1 MPPTTLETAPRQA
14 PFDARAD
21 AYDEQFTNSLIGR
34 AQRKAVWRELERAFR
49 PGERV
54 LEINCGTGVDA
65 LHLASLGVEVV
76 ACDSS
81 SRMIEVARQRLRRAR
96 LEPHSES
103 AVRAPVRFDVLAT
116 EEIARLNDGSSTPP
130 FDGVLSNFAGMNCL
144 EDLPAV
150 ARDLARLMRPGA
162 PAVLCLF
169 GPFCAWETLW
179 YLAHGSP
186 RRAFRRLRS
195 SGDLVEFGEGASV
208 RVRYPT
214 ARAVARHFAPHFR
227 LKTWRGVGVAVPPSY
242 VEPLARRFAKALSL
256 LAGMD
261 RWLAALPLARG
272 LGDHMLL
279 VFDRV

>member
-1 MPPTTLETAPRQA
+1 MPPTTLETAPRPA
-14 PFDARAD
+14 PFDALAD
-21 AYDEQFTNSLIGR
+21 TYDDRFTNSLIGR
-34 AQRKAVWRELERAFR
+34 AQRKAVWRELDRAFR

-65 LHLASLGVEVV
+65 LHLASLGVEVL

-81 SRMIEVARQRLRRAR
+81 SRMIDVARRSLNRVRHESDPETMRRA
-96 LEPHSES
+96 L
-103 AVRAPVRFDVLAT
+103 VRFEVLAT
-116 EEIARLNDGSSTPP
+116 EEIARLYDGGSTPP
-130 FDGVLSNFAGMNCL
+130 FDGVLSNFAGLNCV
-144 EDLPAV
+144 EDLAAV

-179 YLAHGSP
+179 YLAHGRP

-195 SGDLVEFGEGASV
+195 SGDLVEFAEGAGV

-214 ARAVARHFAPHFR
+214 ARVLARLFTPHFR

-242 VEPLARRFAKALSL
+242 VESLAQRFPKALSL
-256 LAGMD
+256 LARAD
-261 RWLAALPLARG
+261 RWLAALPLARV

-279 VFDRV
+279 VFERV